1 MTEATPL
8 PSRGLYLITP
18 DEADTSRLV
27 DRVAPLL
34 ALGVAVL
41 QLRNKRADAALQR
54 RQAAALLPLCRAAG
68 TPLLINDDWRIAAET
83 GADGV
88 HLGGQDGELAHARA
102 ELGPRAIIG
111 ASCYNELDRARRAA
125 AAGAS
130 YLAFGAFFPSSS
142 KPAAPRAT
150 PDLLAAAA
158 CLGLPLVAIGGITP
172 DNAPGVIAAG
182 ADYVAAIAAVF
193 NSPDPIASVLAFRS
207 CFA

>member
-1 MTEATPL
+1 MTEVTPL
-8 PSRGLYLITP
+8 PGRGLYLITP
-18 DEADTSRLV
+18 EDADTARLV

-54 RQAAALLPLCRAAG
+54 RQALALLPLCRAAR
-68 TPLLINDDWRIAAET
+68 TPLLINDDWRIAADT

-88 HLGGQDGELAHARA
+88 HLGGQDGELAQARA

-130 YLAFGAFFPSSS
+130 YLAFGAFFPSSN
-142 KPAAPRAT
+142 KPGAPRAT
-150 PDLLAAAA
+150 PDLFAAAA
-158 CLGLPLVAIGGITP
+158 GLGLPLVAIGGITP
-172 DNAPGVIAAG
+172 DNAPELIRAG

-193 NSPDPIASVLAFRS
+193 NSPDPIASVLAFHS